1 MVMVRMKWSIKVE
14 EEEEQDEEEEVVETV
29 DEMKMKEVMMRRW
42 IEEVEMKERR
52 HSEN

>member
-1 MVMVRMKWSIKVE
+1 MVMVRMKWSIEE

>member
-1 MVMVRMKWSIKVE
+1 MVMVRMKWSIEE
-14 EEEEQDEEEEVVETV
+14 EEEEQEEEEEVVETV
-29 DEMKMKEVMMRRW
+29 DEVKLKEVMMRRW

>member
-1 MVMVRMKWSIKVE
+1 MKWSIKVE

-29 DEMKMKEVMMRRW
+29 DEVKMKKVMMRRW